1 MFWNS
6 LDNLGLFMGKS
17 KKKSVL
23 PRAAQPRSASRLS
36 TSLVPVSNEQTLEVM
51 NSVAPGVIGVPRQ
64 NWDGCPDSM
73 VGSTQHVN
81 GFAPGVA
88 LPGGL
93 GQGVPSSVSPA
104 PGIPLSLDS
113 DCTRV
118 NSLIPTVPSH
128 DLPPTCSFHHS
139 DICPLS
145 PEDFGE
151 LRDIW
156 KLCLIGYTIGRTPGY
171 TILGKYMANA
181 WNCNATLHIHDS
193 GWLIF
198 QFSSASDMGR
208 VLRRGPYSV
217 QGKPL
222 VLKPMPPYFDFG
234 KPDMSS
240 VPVWVR
246 LLNLPLECWS
256 PACLSKISSVIG
268 KHIRCDDLTLSM
280 SRVSFARVMVEVT
293 LTDDLPHSISLSM
306 PDGTIIN
313 QKVIYEYKPR
323 FCSFCCITGHTSNV
337 CQKLNSCAEGTSTSG
352 KLKRAS
358 GLPSPADDIV
368 QDTGD
373 SYLHP
378 VGVASG
384 SRDAIQGGKSLS

>member
-51 NSVAPGVIGVPRQ
+51 NSVALGVIGVPRQ

-73 VGSTQHVN
+73 VGSTQHVY

-181 WNCNATLHIHDS
+181 RNCNATLHIHDS
-193 GWLIF
+193 G
-198 QFSSASDMGR
+198 
-208 VLRRGPYSV
+208 
-217 QGKPL
+217 
-222 VLKPMPPYFDFG
+222 
-234 KPDMSS
+234 
-240 VPVWVR
+240 
-246 LLNLPLECWS
+246 
-256 PACLSKISSVIG
+256 
-268 KHIRCDDLTLSM
+268 
-280 SRVSFARVMVEVT
+280 
-293 LTDDLPHSISLSM
+293 
-306 PDGTIIN
+306 
-313 QKVIYEYKPR
+313 
-323 FCSFCCITGHTSNV
+323 
-337 CQKLNSCAEGTSTSG
+337 
-352 KLKRAS
+352 
-358 GLPSPADDIV
+358 
-368 QDTGD
+368 
-373 SYLHP
+373 
-378 VGVASG
+378 
-384 SRDAIQGGKSLS
+384 

>member
-1 MFWNS
+1 
-6 LDNLGLFMGKS
+6 
-17 KKKSVL
+17 
-23 PRAAQPRSASRLS
+23 
-36 TSLVPVSNEQTLEVM
+36 
-51 NSVAPGVIGVPRQ
+51 
-64 NWDGCPDSM
+64 
-73 VGSTQHVN
+73 
-81 GFAPGVA
+81 
-88 LPGGL
+88 
-93 GQGVPSSVSPA
+93 
-104 PGIPLSLDS
+104 
-113 DCTRV
+113 
-118 NSLIPTVPSH
+118 
-128 DLPPTCSFHHS
+128 
-139 DICPLS
+139 
-145 PEDFGE
+145 
-151 LRDIW
+151 
-156 KLCLIGYTIGRTPGY
+156 
-171 TILGKYMANA
+171 
-181 WNCNATLHIHDS
+181 
-193 GWLIF
+193 
-198 QFSSASDMGR
+198 
-208 VLRRGPYSV
+208 
-217 QGKPL
+217 
-222 VLKPMPPYFDFG
+222 MPPFFNFG

-240 VPVWVR
+240 MPVWVR
-246 LLNLPLECWS
+246 LPNLPLECWS